1 MFSRFSADQ
10 IFATVAT
17 LAVVAGVLAGF
28 WVLGTPGRQRD
39 IAADRQRLQD
49 LQSIATDL
57 HFRYQDND
65 DFQLPASLDA
75 DRRARDPLTDQPY
88 EYRPL
93 GDTTYELCAEFATDS
108 STYPLRNATRRRE
121 FWQHPA
127 GEHCFEF
134 EVDEQPPSVY

>member
-1 MFSRFSADQ
+1 MSPRFSADQ

-28 WVLGTPGRQRD
+28 WVLGTPGRQRA

-49 LQSIATDL
+49 LQSIAADL
-57 HFRYQDND
+57 HFRYQDSD

-75 DRRARDPLTDQPY
+75 ERQQRDPLTDEPY
-88 EYRPL
+88 EYRSL
-93 GDTTYELCAEFATDS
+93 SDTTYELCAEFATDS
-108 STYPLRNATRRRE
+108 STYPLRNTARRNE